1 MQAPPA
7 GCRYYEQACL
17 YCDHNVHLFLSA
29 GALKQAYYR
38 KLVDAGKLD
47 PDAAWSDIVFASKPA
62 SGGAILRLNM

>member
-1 MQAPPA
+1 VSLVLA
-7 GCRYYEQACL
+7 GEEAA
-17 YCDHNVHLFLSA
+17 FI

-62 SGGAILRLNM
+62 SGGAIIRLNV